1 MLMGLCV
8 HLSIEILLDKYCK
21 SYVSMFFFLSHFFF
35 FLRFS
40 QTGAKWFKHRPLHS
54 QLTKHEKLAK
64 RKKCILKFHST
75 IKVFNILFENEIPKP
90 VAQ

>member
-1 MLMGLCV
+1 M
-8 HLSIEILLDKYCK
+8 
-21 SYVSMFFFLSHFFF
+21 
-35 FLRFS
+35 
-40 QTGAKWFKHRPLHS
+40 FKHRPLHS